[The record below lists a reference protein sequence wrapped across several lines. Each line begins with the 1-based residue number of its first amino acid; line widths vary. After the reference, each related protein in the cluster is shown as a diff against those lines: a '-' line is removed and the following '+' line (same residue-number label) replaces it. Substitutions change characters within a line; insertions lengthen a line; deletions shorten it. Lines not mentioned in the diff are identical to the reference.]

1 MNIKSRIKIS
11 KKLLAVFISL
21 YVSNVYAEAY
31 YFDDIELKTIGL
43 SKDAGNTL
51 LKSDKFQPGT
61 YHVNI
66 VLNNLPTNYHGKILI
81 NNNGSP
87 CITGSLLEDIGINIS
102 RLAFDHDLCLK
113 ESHKEG
119 VFFYTKPKSQSIEI
133 YVPISYLLSNE
144 RTYSHGGTAAIF
156 NYNIHALNSR
166 GKFGNTNNYT
176 AFLTSGFNTD
186 DWIFRNKTIV
196 SSYDGNNDIKNSEL
210 FAQKTFDGSGK
221 TLKVGSIDSFD
232 QFYGMSLIGLN
243 LSPESTFSSGMSTT
257 ITGFSND
264 DSQVEIYQ
272 AGQLVYVGQVRAGRY
287 NIDSVPVLNTQT
299 PFEVV
304 LVNQNGTRSKRTITT
319 AEALINLKQKQ
330 SNGFSLSIGKANDF
344 KSSIFNEPVVLTT
357 NYGWDTLGNYT
368 FSSGSLI
375 TNQFYSLAG
384 SVTYSS
390 SSKNNITLTNYV
402 SYLDFKDNLNKK
414 RIGNSSSIT
423 LSNQFYDNVKM
434 TNAFIYRTS
443 GYRGIEDLSSDDFW
457 NYKWQQTNSIFAS
470 LKSFGTFGLTYS
482 LNERSGHRENSYGV
496 SWGTNIYKAYLS
508 TSIQKQ
514 RVKYKDDYSNETRFY
529 AQLSIPLSNNQGINS
544 SYSSGK
550 KWSRTAVD
558 YRQYN
563 SNTFNYGLGYAN
575 EQYASTSINAGYIEA
590 SKTFRTTHVGAR
602 YNFNQNYKS
611 LASYASGGLLINN
624 NAITLSPYEIGDTF
638 ALIRVGNYPGIELQT
653 PNGKVWTD
661 NRGNAVASNLNPYTA
676 NQIQVVPE
684 NSPRN
689 IDVMQGIKKSTPFK
703 GSVNQ
708 IRFDA
713 KKVQRL
719 LVYAVDAL
727 NKPLPYNAE
736 VVNLDDNTIMGFVDH
751 DGLIFFSDIPS
762 KAVKV
767 NITQNQSC
775 IIDFSKYKKTEVNEI
790 FSTTHLTCK

>member
-1 MNIKSRIKIS
+1 
-11 KKLLAVFISL
+11 
-21 YVSNVYAEAY
+21 
-31 YFDDIELKTIGL
+31 
-43 SKDAGNTL
+43 
-51 LKSDKFQPGT
+51 
-61 YHVNI
+61 
-66 VLNNLPTNYHGKILI
+66 
-81 NNNGSP
+81 
-87 CITGSLLEDIGINIS
+87 
-102 RLAFDHDLCLK
+102 
-113 ESHKEG
+113 
-119 VFFYTKPKSQSIEI
+119 
-133 YVPISYLLSNE
+133 
-144 RTYSHGGTAAIF
+144 TYSHGGTAAIF

-482 LNERSGHRENSYGV
+482 LNE
-496 SWGTNIYKAYLS
+496 
-508 TSIQKQ
+508 
-514 RVKYKDDYSNETRFY
+514 
-529 AQLSIPLSNNQGINS
+529 
-544 SYSSGK
+544 
-550 KWSRTAVD
+550 
-558 YRQYN
+558 
-563 SNTFNYGLGYAN
+563 
-575 EQYASTSINAGYIEA
+575 
-590 SKTFRTTHVGAR
+590 
-602 YNFNQNYKS
+602 
-611 LASYASGGLLINN
+611 
-624 NAITLSPYEIGDTF
+624 
-638 ALIRVGNYPGIELQT
+638 
-653 PNGKVWTD
+653 
-661 NRGNAVASNLNPYTA
+661 
-676 NQIQVVPE
+676 
-684 NSPRN
+684 
-689 IDVMQGIKKSTPFK
+689 
-703 GSVNQ
+703 
-708 IRFDA
+708 
-713 KKVQRL
+713 
-719 LVYAVDAL
+719 
-727 NKPLPYNAE
+727 
-736 VVNLDDNTIMGFVDH
+736 
-751 DGLIFFSDIPS
+751 
-762 KAVKV
+762 
-767 NITQNQSC
+767 
-775 IIDFSKYKKTEVNEI
+775 
-790 FSTTHLTCK
+790 